1 MSARDNILSRL
12 RNAPG
17 VGQQTLPDVA
27 SWYFSH
33 QRNENHAQRIARLR
47 KGLEA
52 NRTEVHDTTAS
63 DWPTLLLHIA
73 ASKNLRTQLIGTN
86 TAHGKM
92 LEAAS
97 ASDLQLHQYAESI
110 DSCRDTLF
118 NGIDASLTSAR
129 SAIAET
135 GCLILW
141 PDASEPRLM
150 SLVPPVHF
158 VLLDTTVI
166 HADLY
171 SAMDAENWKDGL
183 PTNALLISGPSKTA
197 DIQQTLAYGAHGPRE
212 LIVLLV
218 HPEGG
223 EK

>member
-27 SWYFSH
+27 SWYLSH

-73 ASKNLRTQLIGTN
+73 ASKNLRTLLIGSN

-97 ASDLQLHQYAESI
+97 ASD
-110 DSCRDTLF
+110 
-118 NGIDASLTSAR
+118 
-129 SAIAET
+129 
-135 GCLILW
+135 
-141 PDASEPRLM
+141 
-150 SLVPPVHF
+150 
-158 VLLDTTVI
+158 
-166 HADLY
+166 
-171 SAMDAENWKDGL
+171 
-183 PTNALLISGPSKTA
+183 
-197 DIQQTLAYGAHGPRE
+197 
-212 LIVLLV
+212 
-218 HPEGG
+218 
-223 EK
+223 